1 MELTKNEIDF
11 IVECVKMAEVE
22 GFYILD
28 ARYDFD
34 TEKVG
39 RSCLA
44 KLGIPAEEIEYCFK
58 FGWWR

>member
-11 IVECVKMAEVE
+11 IVECVKMAEEE

-28 ARYDFD
+28 ANYDFD

-39 RSCLA
+39 RTCLE
-44 KLGIPAEEIEYCFK
+44 KIGIPPEEIDYCFR
-58 FGWWR
+58 FGRRR